1 MKKLKFAL
9 VAALAAFALMATG
22 CKPELEDNSE
32 SSKQTEENQK
42 TGDDSSQSGE
52 SSKTVPAGFV
62 LVPAVSINENEKW
75 NPTSEVFASER
86 QLEIASFYMCDHEV
100 TQEEFKAVMGTNP
113 SIATADGIAEKNP
126 VNHVNWYDAITY
138 CNKRSINEGLTPC
151 YTVTVDDTD
160 INFKTLEYANIPD
173 STDTNWDNATFNS
186 KANGYR
192 LPTEAEW
199 EWAARG
205 GENYT
210 YAGSNDIDKV
220 AWYTDNTNDNGTKEI
235 KTKNA
240 NAYGLYDMSGNV
252 LEWCW
257 DWWTSSSNIS
267 NTTAVTGPSSGAYR
281 ILRGG
286 GWYYYADDCTV
297 SARNSDYPYYRYY
310 NFGFRVVRSAQ

>member
-9 VAALAAFALMATG
+9 EAALAAFALMTTG
-22 CKPELEDNSE
+22 CKPELEDN
-32 SSKQTEENQK
+32 N
-42 TGDDSSQSGE
+42 E
-52 SSKTVPAGFV
+52 SSKTVPDDFV
-62 LVPAVSINENEKW
+62 LVPAVSINEKW

-86 QLEIASFYMCDHEV
+86 QLEIVSFYMCDHEV
-100 TQEEFKAVMGTNP
+100 TQKEFQNVMGKNP
-113 SIATADGIAEKNP
+113 STATADGTADNNP
-126 VNHVNWYDAITY
+126 VNHVNWYDAIAY
-138 CNKRSINEGLTPC
+138 CNKLSAKEELTPC
-151 YTVTVDDTD
+151 YAVKGITD
-160 INFKTLEYANIPD
+160 WANLAYESIPTSSDSAWNAVECNFKAND
-173 STDTNWDNATFNS
+173 
-186 KANGYR
+186 YR

-205 GENYT
+205 GENYI

-220 AWYTDNTNDNGTKEI
+220 AWYTDNTNDSGTKEI

-240 NAYGLYDMSGNV
+240 NAYDLYDMSGNV